1 MKSLFKLACL
11 GTALAAAP
19 LLHATPI
26 SGQITI
32 TGNDT
37 FDTSMINFI
46 PGTTQVGTSSGTM
59 NMFTLNNNVSTI
71 ASLNY
76 AVRTLTTPLQ
86 IFSTTEAGETLT
98 YFLTSIYASS
108 DTSTVVPGTTTTVS
122 NLNIQGLGYFT
133 ETGTTNYDQTNGTFN
148 LNSQS
153 GINPTISFSDTSF
166 ATPASVT
173 PEPSSLVLLG
183 SGLVSAAG
191 MLVRRRRVA

>member
-1 MKSLFKLACL
+1 MKHFVKLLCL
-11 GTALAAAP
+11 GAALAAAP
-19 LLHATPI
+19 LAYATPI

-37 FDTSMINFI
+37 FDASTITFI

-59 NMFTLNNNVSTI
+59 SMFSLNNSVTTI
-71 ASLNY
+71 GSLNY
-76 AVRTLTTPLQ
+76 AVQTFATPLQ
-86 IFSTTEAGETLT
+86 IFTTTQSGVTLS
-98 YFLTSIYASS
+98 YFLSSIYYSNDS
-108 DTSTVVPGTTTTVS
+108 TTVVPGTTISVS
-122 NLNIQGLGYFT
+122 NLTIQGLGYFT
-133 ETGTTNYDQTNGTFN
+133 ETGYEQTAGTFN

-153 GINPTISFSDTSF
+153 GITPTISFSDTSF

-191 MLVRRRRVA
+191 MLIRRRRLV